1 MKNLGYAY
9 ISVMWKHTYPINESR
24 DTGLRIRIQPYLYC
38 NSYRQTALFMVP
50 IGTVYVLIKTIS

>member
-24 DTGLRIRIQPYLYC
+24 DAGLRIRIQPYLYC
-38 NSYRQTALFMVP
+38 NS
-50 IGTVYVLIKTIS
+50 